1 MLKNLQFSNLIK
13 VNQLNNLLTWSK
25 VIKYKN
31 KKIKILFI
39 KMWDKVPIKNNKIKI
54 KIELGIDSQK

>member
-39 KMWDKVPIKNNKIKI
+39 KM
-54 KIELGIDSQK
+54 